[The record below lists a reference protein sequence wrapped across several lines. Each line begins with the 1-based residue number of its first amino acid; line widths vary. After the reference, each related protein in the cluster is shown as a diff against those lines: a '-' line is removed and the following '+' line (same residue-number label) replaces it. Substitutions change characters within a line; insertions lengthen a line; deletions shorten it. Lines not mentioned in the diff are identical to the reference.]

1 MKSGEIG
8 LKKSAFVIILLHI
21 IIFFLWIMNS
31 GYLFSMVG
39 MILWIASVA
48 LGFIIQRQLDK
59 ATIIRRVLVI
69 SNWWMVF
76 LMVMTVGIYFAVS
89 SMP

>member
-1 MKSGEIG
+1 
-8 LKKSAFVIILLHI
+8 
-21 IIFFLWIMNS
+21 
-31 GYLFSMVG
+31 MVG

-69 SNWWMVF
+69 SNWWMVV